1 MGQKPEA
8 VAHFIGGAFIG
19 AAPQLAY
26 KDFLEAMAAR
36 RVMVSMEPSDY
47 TVANVTLSKCSQH
60 TKRCARG
67 LLRML
72 L

>member
-26 KDFLEAMAAR
+26 KDFLEALAGR
-36 RVMVSMEPSDY
+36 RVMVNMKPDSW
-47 TVANVTLSKCSQH
+47 LSFRFVLLS
-60 TKRCARG
+60 RCHRIEFCAQ
-67 LLRML
+67 L
-72 L
+72 